1 MRKLIQTL
9 LDHIGARLPLPFR
22 VMHQQFLLRV
32 VDLEA
37 LSIEADIPSFLG
49 QFAGILMM
57 LSFVHGLGVL
67 WFPPP
72 PSQTW
77 QYEQAR
83 VSDVL
88 LVIGLCS
95 VLMWDT
101 TFPDKRDVMVL
112 APLPVFPRTI
122 LMAKLAASA
131 TVLGIAVIALNCGSS
146 LGLSVV
152 FGAPAGGLLGM
163 LRFFLAYWF
172 TMFAAAAFLYGAVL
186 TIQGCAVLFL
196 SRRMFLRVSAILQLA
211 AFGVFL
217 GVRFL
222 QPSLTT
228 HAEMTAPANHWLVVA
243 SPTFWFVA
251 LLNQL
256 NDSSPSDL
264 LWLAHRAW
272 ISLGIVAAGAL
283 TSLLLC
289 YMRNMKKTVEDPD
302 LEPGTG
308 GRHWIPRL
316 GGSLQNAIVIFCL
329 RSIAR
334 SRQHRV
340 ALALYWS
347 VVFAV
352 ALSWIRREIS
362 NPPEPIALDFIMS
375 SFVMMSFAVLGLRGI
390 FALPVSLQANWM
402 LRVTQLQP
410 TGQYVAATR
419 RCLLLFG
426 VVPIWTMVAALSLHL
441 RPWPQTAQHL
451 AFLALFG
458 AVLVELC
465 LVRFDKVPFTC
476 SYLPGKTNIQAIFW
490 GFAFILLALGL
501 LLGTFE
507 VDAFENPLNYALMM
521 LCAFA
526 AITALRTI
534 NSLHARSA
542 VLYFEEQPP
551 EVLTRLGLIFVPPA
565 PKISDLPKSSQ
576 P

>member
-1 MRKLIQTL
+1 MRKLIQNL
-9 LDHIGARLPLPFR
+9 LDRVSTHLPLQFR
-22 VMHQQFLLRV
+22 VMHRQFLLRV

-57 LSFVHGLGVL
+57 LSFIHALGVL

-72 PSQTW
+72 PSLTW

-83 VSDVL
+83 LSDVL

-101 TFPDKRDVMVL
+101 TFPDRRDVMVL

-131 TVLGIAVIALNCGSS
+131 TVLGIAVIALNCAAS
-146 LGLSVV
+146 LSLSLV
-152 FGAPAGGLLGM
+152 FGVPAGGLVGM
-163 LRFFLAYWF
+163 LRFFFAYWF

-186 TIQGCAVLFL
+186 TIQGITALIL

-222 QPSLTT
+222 QPSLST
-228 HAEMTAPANHWLVVA
+228 HAEFTDPANHRLLVS

-256 NDSSPSDL
+256 NGSLPWDL
-264 LWLAHRAW
+264 LWLARRAW
-272 ISLGIVAAGAL
+272 INLGIVAIGAIG
-283 TSLLLC
+283 SLLLC
-289 YMRNMKKTVEDPD
+289 YMRTMKKTVEDPD
-302 LEPGTG
+302 LVPGTG
-308 GRHWIPRL
+308 GLQWIPRL
-316 GGSLQNAIVIFCL
+316 GNSLQHAIVVFSL

-340 ALALYWS
+340 ALAFYWS

-352 ALSWIRREIS
+352 ALSWIRRETS
-362 NPPEPIALDFIMS
+362 TPPEPIGIGFIVS

-390 FALPVSLQANWM
+390 FSLPVSLNANWM
-402 LRVTQLQP
+402 LRITQLRP
-410 TGQYVAATR
+410 TQQYVAATR
-419 RCLLLFG
+419 RALLLLG
-426 VVPIWTMVAALSLHL
+426 VAPIWTICAALSLHL
-441 RPWPQTAQHL
+441 RPRQYAAEHL
-451 AFLALFG
+451 AFLVLFG
-458 AVLVELC
+458 ALLVELC
-465 LVRFDKVPFTC
+465 LIRFDKVPFTC
-476 SYLPGKTNIQAIFW
+476 SYLPGKTNIQAVFW
-490 GFAFILLALGL
+490 GFAFVLLSLGP
-501 LLGTFE
+501 LLGSYE
-507 VDAFENPLNYALMM
+507 RNALNHPLDYALMM
-521 LCAFA
+521 LCTAA
-526 AITALRTI
+526 AIAALWAVNRI
-534 NSLHARSA
+534 HAQSA

-551 EVLTRLGLIFVPPA
+551 EVVTRLGLIFVPPA
-565 PKISDLPKSSQ
+565 SLSEQPKSSRL
-576 P
+576 